1 MKCWQSFLYCNDL
14 ISIVPPI
21 IKAVKQEYVSTRG
34 SNVTLVCN
42 ISNPGRPV
50 ANFGWRRRGSWL
62 PNNLISTNSTRFSLT
77 LSNVTEDDA
86 GSYSCAA
93 KGVLSFRIQK
103 ISLQIKGSYI
113 SMSVCMYVVIYRN
126 KIQPKLC

>member
-1 MKCWQSFLYCNDL
+1 MCTFNCISFLAL
-14 ISIVPPI
+14 IVPPVI
-21 IKAVKQEYVSTRG
+21 EAVKHKYASTRG

-103 ISLQIKGSYI
+103 ISLQIKGTYVYI
-113 SMSVCMYVVIYRN
+113 AMHVHMYVHN
-126 KIQPKLC
+126 M